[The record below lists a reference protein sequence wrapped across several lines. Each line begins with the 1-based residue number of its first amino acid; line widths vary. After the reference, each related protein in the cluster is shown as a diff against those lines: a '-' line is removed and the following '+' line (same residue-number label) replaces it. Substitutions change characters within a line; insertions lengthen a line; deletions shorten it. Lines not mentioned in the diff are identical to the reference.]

1 VPEKKRISHIRLEQL
16 MDTSAQTIVTLCP
29 FCNAMLTDAARVKGA
44 EDKVKILDIAEIIRE
59 SIARPV
65 ETKQIN

>member
-1 VPEKKRISHIRLEQL
+1 
-16 MDTSAQTIVTLCP
+16 
-29 FCNAMLTDAARVKGA
+29 MLTDAARVKGV

-59 SIARPV
+59 SVAKPV

>member
-1 VPEKKRISHIRLEQL
+1 
-16 MDTSAQTIVTLCP
+16 MGTSAQTIVTLCP
-29 FCNAMLTDAARVKGA
+29 FCNAMLTDAARVKGV

-59 SIARPV
+59 SIAKPV